1 MAKEKWYSDGLRFK
15 CTQCGNCCS
24 GAPGYVWVTR
34 KEIQQIAEYLGRDD
48 GWLTEREL
56 RRVGF
61 RYSLTEL
68 ADGDCIFLER
78 RDGRIT
84 CLIHPV
90 RPTQCR
96 NWPFWNSNLKSR
108 AAWDQAAE
116 NCPGMNKGAKYDFV
130 QIETRRNAKAP

>member
-1 MAKEKWYSDGLRFK
+1 MAKEKWYAGGLRFE

-34 KEIQQIAEYLGRDD
+34 QEIRQIAEHLGRDD

-68 ADGDCIFLER
+68 ADGDCIFLDR
-78 RDGRIT
+78 RGGKTT

-108 AAWDQAAE
+108 TAWDQAAE
-116 NCPGMNKGAKYDFV
+116 NCPGMNKGTKYDFV
-130 QIETRRNAKAP
+130 QIETRRTAKAP